1 MKPYLTIDEILDRAL
16 ILISQHEY
24 FKSPIV
30 FDSANNPVRITR
42 LRTYNGFDL
51 NYSGLTLSLFPY
63 TYEGTSNVT
72 VNSHNAA
79 IVYEPY
85 HVGSGDSGFD
95 RAKVA
100 LVCRL
105 QTTGTKQ
112 EETVFSPTSNIPVI
126 ERSARETA
134 LYRWLTVLQGIL
146 LTKPIQNLGGL
157 IKNSSVNWGEFSSVT
172 WDGQKGKNYV
182 LHSAS
187 LLWQMEIYVPRNWR
201 ELPSFIGINLS
212 PSWVYVGLRRIDC
225 TPIYWD
231 SSKNNLVSVDGFV
244 VYTSPQGQQV
254 NYDPAT
260 KQLIDNITKQPL
272 TTAQLLDSRI
282 AEPTPFIDL
291 SFVLLGVT
299 LPDRKYLFYNRQ
311 SGSIVNCNGQ
321 PIVTLPDGTSFN
333 PVPGE
338 NGQLIDSTTG
348 LPIPDSQSYQS
359 IYNSNTNNNS
369 GSNGSGNSNNN
380 QNGISAPFSGGM
392 VNIFDANS
400 LVLRDHF
407 DL

>member
-1 MKPYLTIDEILDRAL
+1 MKPYLTIDEILERAL

-51 NYSGLTLSLFPY
+51 NYTGLTLSLFPY

-85 HVGSGDSGFD
+85 HVGSADGGFD

-112 EETVFSPTSNIPVI
+112 EETPFNPTTNIPVI

-212 PSWVYVGLRRIDC
+212 PSWVYVGLRKIDC

-231 SSKNNLVSVDGFV
+231 SAKDNLVSVDGFV
-244 VYTSPQGQQV
+244 IYTSPKGNQI
-254 NYDPAT
+254 NYDPAA
-260 KQLIDNITKQPL
+260 KQLIDNVTKYPL
-272 TTAQLLDSRI
+272 TTDQLLDPRI

-291 SFVLLGVT
+291 SYVLLGVT

-311 SGSIVNCNGQ
+311 VGSIVNCGGQ
-321 PIVTLPDGTSFN
+321 PVTTLPDGTSFN
-333 PVPGE
+333 PVPNQ
-338 NGQLIDSTTG
+338 NGQLVDPVTG
-348 LPIPDSQSYQS
+348 LPIPDSNSYQGV
-359 IYNSNTNNNS
+359 YNGNN
-369 GSNGSGNSNNN
+369 GSNNGSNNN
-380 QNGISAPFSGGM
+380 QVPVSFSGGM